1 MTIRKDVQDA
11 FFNYPIKEIRHQY
24 NTIVF
29 VLNGGREIE
38 ITSDVDQ
45 FDNDIAKLSVELYQV
60 KRERVG
66 GYDV

>member
-11 FFNYPIKEIRHQY
+11 LFNYPVKEVRHQY
-24 NTIVF
+24 KTIVL

-38 ITSDVDQ
+38 ISASFDDL
-45 FDNDIAKLSVELYQV
+45 DNDVSLDVELYV
-60 KRERVG
+60 TERKRVG